1 MKTTALLLLNIFYG
15 ICLFGQTQNAEQ
27 KQEFL
32 NRINSGL
39 GLSDILY
46 NGSGVQSDI
55 EGDPYLL
62 EYQLP
67 GSIMILNGNAPIE
80 VIKMKYHVLNNYI
93 QCDYKGRTLAIDGS
107 KVLSFNLAHR
117 YFINTNELGA
127 VNNELSGFYE
137 VISDGSPSLLAH
149 DAVKIKKPDY
159 NIALDVGNKNYRL
172 IKNRNY
178 YLLIENKIYGI
189 TKKKDLW
196 KMIESNQKEI
206 KEFIKA
212 ERISFSDENDL
223 VRLCTYL
230 NNLK

>member
-1 MKTTALLLLNIFYG
+1 MKTTILLLLSVFYG
-15 ICLFGQTQNAEQ
+15 SYLFGQTQTPEQ

-62 EYQLP
+62 EYKLP

-127 VNNELSGFYE
+127 LNNELSGFYE
-137 VISDGSPSLLAH
+137 VISEGSPSLLAH

-159 NIALDVGNKNYRL
+159 NIALDVGNKNYKI

-178 YLLIENKIYGI
+178 YLFYENEVHEISR
-189 TKKKDLW
+189 KKDVLSLM
-196 KMIESNQKEI
+196 KSNQKEI
-206 KEFIKA
+206 KNFIKK
-212 ERISFSDENDL
+212 ENISFSDESDL
-223 VRLCTYL
+223 LSLSTYL
-230 NNLK
+230 SNLK